1 MGLFKKSSK
10 PKEAHKAP
18 WKVLIVDDEPDIH
31 AVTKLTLNRFEFD
44 ERSLEFISAYSGD
57 EAKKIL
63 SVQDDIALVLL
74 DVVMET
80 DDAGLKVAKF
90 IREELDNHFIRI
102 ILRTGQ
108 PGQAPE
114 RAVITNYDIND
125 YKDKTS
131 LSSDKLFT
139 VVYTGLRGFRDI
151 QDIELARKKLE
162 NHREGLKRVIDSTA
176 SLFRIRSIHEFA
188 SGLLVQIAALLH
200 ADKSIAKNKNNFAV
214 RKVDGELHFL
224 AGTGSF
230 CPKEGNLV
238 EPPENIQAMIENA
251 CTNRKSVI
259 ENDCFVGYFETINAG
274 ENLIYLEGIN
284 QIDELDKKLLELFS
298 NNISVAFDN
307 LELDK
312 EIFETQSEIIETLG
326 EVVESRS
333 KEAANHVRRVAHLS
347 RALALWIGLSEEQA
361 QELYMA
367 SPMHDVGKVAIPD
380 SVLLKPGTLTEEEFE
395 VMKTHVNIGHDIF
408 ARSKRPTLKAAAI
421 VAGQHHE
428 KFNGLGYPNGL
439 KGDEIHI
446 YGRIVALVDVF
457 DALSHSRCYKEAWP
471 SKDVLQLLEEEK
483 GQHFDPDLVETFV
496 KNMNEVRKIMEAYP
510 D

>member
-10 PKEAHKAP
+10 SKDENKPS
-18 WKVLIVDDEPDIH
+18 WKILIVDDEPDVH
-31 AVTKLTLNRFEFD
+31 AVTKLTLSRFEFD
-44 ERSLEFISAYSGD
+44 DKGVEFISAYSGE
-57 EAKKIL
+57 EARKVLKERN
-63 SVQDDIALVLL
+63 DIALVLL

-80 DDAGLKVAKF
+80 DDAGLQVAQY
-90 IREELDNHFIRI
+90 IRQELNNHFIRI

-114 RAVITNYDIND
+114 RTVITNYDIND

-139 VVYTGLRGFRDI
+139 VVYTGLRGYRDI
-151 QDIELARKKLE
+151 LDIELARKKLE
-162 NHREGLKRVIDSTA
+162 NHREGLERVIDSTA
-176 SLFRIRSIHEFA
+176 SLFRIRSLQEFA
-188 SGLLVQIAALLH
+188 SGLLVQIASLLH
-200 ADKSIAKNKNNFAV
+200 ADEKRTENSNNFAV
-214 RKVDGELHFL
+214 RKTEDGLQFL
-224 AGTGSF
+224 AGTGDY
-230 CPKEGNLV
+230 CPLSGDKVNL
-238 EPPENIQAMIENA
+238 PENINAMIENA
-251 CTNRKSVI
+251 CLSQKCVI
-259 ENDCFVGYFETINAG
+259 ENDCFVGYFKTMNAG

-284 QIDELDKKLLELFS
+284 QIDDLDRKLLELFS

-312 EIFETQSEIIETLG
+312 EIFETQSEIIDTLG

-333 KEAANHVRRVAHLS
+333 KEAANHVKRVAHLS
-347 RALALWIGLSEEQA
+347 RALALWAGEPEEKA
-361 QELYMA
+361 QELFMA

-380 SVLLKPGTLTEEEFE
+380 SVLLKPGKLTEEEFE
-395 VMKTHVNIGHDIF
+395 IMKTHVNIGHEIF

-421 VAGQHHE
+421 VAGEHHE
-428 KFNGLGYPNGL
+428 KYNGKGYPNGL
-439 KGDEIHI
+439 KGEDIHI

-471 SKDVLQLLEEEK
+471 IDKVLQLLEEEK
-483 GQHFDPDLVETFV
+483 GEHFDPRLVELFIQ
-496 KNMNEVRKIMEAYP
+496 NIDEVQRIMEAYP